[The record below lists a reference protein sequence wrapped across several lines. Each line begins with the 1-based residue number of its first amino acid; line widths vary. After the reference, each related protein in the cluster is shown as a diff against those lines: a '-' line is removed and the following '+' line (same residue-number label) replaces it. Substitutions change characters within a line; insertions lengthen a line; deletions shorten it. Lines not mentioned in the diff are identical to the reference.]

1 MPTARVAEPESF
13 CEQCGA
19 RLVAGSRFCEA
30 CGLAVGSAPPAAVA
44 AVAPDVVAVPASSP
58 PRPPSSRLAGVL
70 LVSAIVLVIAAF
82 GGWWLWS
89 RSRAPDVALPRA
101 MTTAPTATPTA
112 TPTEVD
118 SLDAQY
124 RAARARYDV
133 AYKEYTRL
141 MSTGGEGNV
150 EVALQEYRRTYAEV
164 MRIDS
169 LRKAR
174 AP

>member
-1 MPTARVAEPESF
+1 MPTQRGAEPESF

-30 CGLAVGSAPPAAVA
+30 CGLAVGSPPSGASA
-44 AVAPDVVAVPASSP
+44 AVAPDVVVVSANSP
-58 PRPPSSRLAGVL
+58 PRPPSSRFAGVL
-70 LVSAIVLVIAAF
+70 LVAAVVLVLASL

-89 RSRAPDVALPRA
+89 RSRVPDVAPPRA
-101 MTTAPTATPTA
+101 MATASTATPTA
-112 TPTEVD
+112 VD

-150 EVALQEYRRTYAEV
+150 EVALQEYRKTYAEV

-169 LRKAR
+169 LRKGLGKIR
-174 AP
+174 